1 MEAQRK
7 MIEQLAE
14 AIKAG
19 GEMRAVHAR
28 PKARVPIVA
37 LEDGVSGL
45 SCDVCMCN
53 QLALLNSRLLR
64 AYTQLDPRVR
74 PLCAAV
80 KHWTK
85 RRCIADPYRGSPSS
99 YAWVLLVLNYL
110 QTTSPP
116 VLPVLQ
122 ALRGGG
128 WGPTGEGMQAA
139 THDGRVFDCSFCADV
154 ESVRGA
160 TQRLGVNT
168 QGLGELLVGFFRCY
182 AREFDFKGGVVS
194 VRTGG
199 HLSKHEKGW
208 TTKERGFRG
217 DRHLF
222 CIEDPFELTH
232 DLGRVCDPQ
241 TLSEVKQEI
250 ARAHQ
255 MLGAE
260 APLDEVLERWA
271 RSDEQRDQGGGK

>member
-1 MEAQRK
+1 
-7 MIEQLAE
+7 
-14 AIKAG
+14 
-19 GEMRAVHAR
+19 
-28 PKARVPIVA
+28 
-37 LEDGVSGL
+37 
-45 SCDVCMCN
+45 
-53 QLALLNSRLLR
+53 
-64 AYTQLDPRVR
+64 
-74 PLCAAV
+74 
-80 KHWTK
+80 
-85 RRCIADPYRGSPSS
+85 
-99 YAWVLLVLNYL
+99 
-110 QTTSPP
+110 
-116 VLPVLQ
+116 
-122 ALRGGG
+122 
-128 WGPTGEGMQAA
+128 MQAA

-160 TQRLGVNT
+160 MQRLGVNT

-199 HLSKHEKGW
+199 HLSRHEKGW

-260 APLDEVLERWA
+260 APLDEVLEKWA